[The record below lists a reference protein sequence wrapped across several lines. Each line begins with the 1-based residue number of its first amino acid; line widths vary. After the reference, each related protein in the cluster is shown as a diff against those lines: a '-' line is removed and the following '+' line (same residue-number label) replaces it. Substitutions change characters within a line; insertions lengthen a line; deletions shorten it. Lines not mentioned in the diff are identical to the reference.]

1 MPRIALCWTL
11 FLVLLPA
18 PAGAQRRAE
27 PNLLVTIFGG
37 VTTGASLWQIGKQPL
52 SLLEE
57 PTRSDT
63 LRLSRDLEPGVS
75 LGASATYFS
84 SPHFGITGEIFF
96 MGFGLDDR
104 CQFAYAAS
112 QNGWYNDQ
120 ICGDIT
126 ERGGSASTI
135 AFALGGIYRF
145 APRGFASPYLR
156 AQGGLTTRNASTVEV
171 VGRFTD
177 VDGATQTR
185 LIIADA
191 GHSAL
196 HPTLAVGLGVL
207 VPVSP
212 GYQVGLEIRDNVL
225 FFPTVTGPASSL
237 AEAPTG
243 TTMKHGFSLV
253 ARFDIV
259 LERQRG
265 RRY

>member
-11 FLVLLPA
+11 LLLLLPA
-18 PAGAQRRAE
+18 PAAAQRRAE

-37 VTTGASLWQIGKQPL
+37 VTTGSSLWQIGKQPL
-52 SLLEE
+52 SLLGE
-57 PTRSDT
+57 PTMSDT
-63 LRLSRDLEPGVS
+63 LRLSRSLEPGVS

-104 CQFAYAAS
+104 CELTYRAPPADTV
-112 QNGWYNDQ
+112 NLQ
-120 ICGDIT
+120 ICDDIT
-126 ERGGSASTI
+126 ERGGAASTI
-135 AFALGGIYRF
+135 AFAIGGTYRF
-145 APRGFASPYLR
+145 APGRFASPYLR
-156 AQGGLTTRNASTVEV
+156 AQGGFTTRNASTVEL

-177 VDGATQTR
+177 VDGITQTR
-185 LIIADA
+185 LVIGDA

-243 TTMKHGFSLV
+243 TATRHSFSLV

-259 LERQRG
+259 LERKRG